1 MPFDAASDAVPVPL
15 AMLPQGPLA
24 PSQACQQHHA
34 VWELLEAVT
43 DPEIPVVNLRE
54 MGILRA
60 VRQGPQGLEVVI
72 TPTYSG
78 CPAMGQMEHDVAHA
92 LSQAG
97 VLARVVVQLA
107 PAWSTDWMTPEGR
120 EKLRAYGIA
129 PPAKSACAA
138 AAGAQVLAFAPRKGL
153 VERETV
159 PCPQCGCDNTTEISH
174 FGSTACKALYRCLQ
188 CMEPFDYFKPYC
200 TTTNGAIT
208 MTTSPRFHHLRIAQI
223 SPEAAG
229 SVAIA
234 FSVPDDLLERF
245 DFRPGQ
251 YLTLR
256 SQIQGVDVRRSYS
269 ICSSHSHLQR
279 RRELVVGIRPMEGGV
294 FSNWAVSS
302 LQEGDTLSVMPPEGR
317 FVSNRPR
324 AIHRVAFAA
333 GSGITP
339 ILSIMASTLEDQP
352 TSKFTL
358 VYGNRSMNSVMF
370 NEALQ
375 DLKDRFPDRLTLI
388 HILSRQ
394 AQEVDL
400 LQGRIDAA
408 KVQSIIDTLLPVG
421 SMDEVFI
428 CGPERM
434 IEVTHKALL
443 AAGVPDRQ
451 IHTERFTS
459 PVLEAL
465 SPQARQA
472 AVANLKRPVGG
483 QIALTVVLD
492 GKSHALHMGADEY
505 VLDVAMAAGL
515 DLPFSCKGGVCATCR
530 CKVLSGSVAMEKNF
544 GLERWETEKGF
555 VLSCQS
561 RPTCEAVTIS
571 FDER

>member
-1 MPFDAASDAVPVPL
+1 
-15 AMLPQGPLA
+15 
-24 PSQACQQHHA
+24 
-34 VWELLEAVT
+34 
-43 DPEIPVVNLRE
+43 
-54 MGILRA
+54 
-60 VRQGPQGLEVVI
+60 
-72 TPTYSG
+72 
-78 CPAMGQMEHDVAHA
+78 
-92 LSQAG
+92 
-97 VLARVVVQLA
+97 
-107 PAWSTDWMTPEGR
+107 MT
-120 EKLRAYGIA
+120 A
-129 PPAKSACAA
+129 
-138 AAGAQVLAFAPRKGL
+138 
-153 VERETV
+153 
-159 PCPQCGCDNTTEISH
+159 
-174 FGSTACKALYRCLQ
+174 
-188 CMEPFDYFKPYC
+188 
-200 TTTNGAIT
+200 
-208 MTTSPRFHHLRIAQI
+208 SPRFHDLRVARV

-245 DFRPGQ
+245 DFKPGQ

-256 SQIQGVDVRRSYS
+256 SKIDGADVRRSYS
-269 ICSSHSHLQR
+269 ICSTHGHLKR

-294 FSNWAVSS
+294 FSNWAAASVKA
-302 LQEGDTLSVMPPEGR
+302 GDTLSVMSPDGR
-317 FVSNRPR
+317 FVSKRPR
-324 AIHRVAFAA
+324 ALHRVAFAA

-352 TSKFTL
+352 ESKFTL

-375 DLKDRFPDRLTLI
+375 DLKDRFADRLTLI

-408 KVQSIIDTLLPVG
+408 KVRSIIDTLLPVA

-428 CGPERM
+428 CGPEVM
-434 IEVTHKALL
+434 IEVTQKALL
-443 AAGVPDRQ
+443 EAGVPDKQ

-459 PVLEAL
+459 PVLEKL
-465 SPQARQA
+465 SPEARQA
-472 AVANLKRPVGG
+472 AVANVKRPAGG
-483 QIALTVVLD
+483 QVALTVVLD
-492 GKSHALHMGADEY
+492 GKAHELRMNPDQN

-530 CKVLSGSVAMEKNF
+530 CKVMSGSVAMDKNF
-544 GLERWETEKGF
+544 GLEAWETEKGF

-561 RPTCEAVTIS
+561 RPTSDAVTMS